1 MKPENTYTIT
11 IKTLCGEETTQ
22 TLKAESPK
30 EALNQILKFQTSR
43 PKSDKK
49 SVSGGWDDNKIH
61 SEGNF

>member
-30 EALNQILKFQTSR
+30 EALNQILKFQSSK

-49 SVSGGWDDNKIH
+49 SVIGGWDDNKIH